1 MSIIK
6 FTPFINKSVSKFK
19 NFITPIR
26 QNIATDVVPT
36 QSKTETVQQRA
47 IELPK
52 PVAIDQPK
60 AVSLK
65 QETVPIVRDSESLID
80 WDNQT
85 REGKGRAAK
94 QYLMQRLGLKDYQ
107 AAALVGSFMRES
119 GLNINAENKA
129 EKAGKNPA
137 VKASQY
143 GIGIGQWTHSR
154 HDDLVNWITKNGNTL
169 QSQLD
174 FAADEIIRKYPQFLN
189 MLKQSENSDE
199 ASDYVFAMYT
209 GANYTKANKNNIK
222 SIVDQLDKRYGA
234 KHIQLYGKD
243 TNNHS
248 EARKK
253 AAREALSYQFG
264 GVVNDYPLPYAKQYN
279 LSLNPFKKE
288 KQVEIPKVENHA
300 FTAIPGINM
309 NNLNTI
315 ADRLKESGFSK
326 EQTAAILA
334 TVAEESH
341 ADPKAIGD
349 NGAARGLFQWHGNR
363 FDAGDDLD
371 SQINLIIKEIRDT
384 KNVNGWGPS
393 NKYKRSTAIETFN
406 NGNLEDTVAVLTHNF
421 IRPHDKDG
429 ATKRRFQLAQKLY
442 NELL

>member
-80 WDNQT
+80 WNNQT

-209 GANYTKANKNNIK
+209 GANYTKANKNN
-222 SIVDQLDKRYGA
+222 
-234 KHIQLYGKD
+234 
-243 TNNHS
+243 
-248 EARKK
+248 
-253 AAREALSYQFG
+253 
-264 GVVNDYPLPYAKQYN
+264 
-279 LSLNPFKKE
+279 
-288 KQVEIPKVENHA
+288 
-300 FTAIPGINM
+300 
-309 NNLNTI
+309 
-315 ADRLKESGFSK
+315 RL
-326 EQTAAILA
+326 L
-334 TVAEESH
+334 
-341 ADPKAIGD
+341 
-349 NGAARGLFQWHGNR
+349 
-363 FDAGDDLD
+363 
-371 SQINLIIKEIRDT
+371 
-384 KNVNGWGPS
+384 
-393 NKYKRSTAIETFN
+393 
-406 NGNLEDTVAVLTHNF
+406 
-421 IRPHDKDG
+421 
-429 ATKRRFQLAQKLY
+429 
-442 NELL
+442 